1 MVQLSETVMALGIC
15 VALPVSVVL
24 LVTRLLM
31 NNTNKRTELLLAA
44 LDKNPNLDVEEFLCK
59 RAPRR
64 KTIKDKL
71 LRRLAIGTVLTL
83 LGCGMTG
90 VGIWGT
96 MRHVD
101 ENPHLREGDIDIQI
115 VSNGTTSYVGKNP
128 HLLIFMAIPLQAV
141 GIGLIIYFLTGRRM
155 LADEMAAE
163 NKRKSNA

>member
-1 MVQLSETVMALGIC
+1 MVHLSETVMALGIC

-59 RAPRR
+59 MAPRR

-96 MRHVD
+96 MCHVG
-101 ENPHLREGDIDIQI
+101 E
-115 VSNGTTSYVGKNP
+115 NP

>member
-1 MVQLSETVMALGIC
+1 M
-15 VALPVSVVL
+15 
-24 LVTRLLM
+24 
-31 NNTNKRTELLLAA
+31 
-44 LDKNPNLDVEEFLCK
+44 
-59 RAPRR
+59 APRR
-64 KTIKDKL
+64 TTIKDKL
-71 LRRLAIGTVLTL
+71 LRLLAIGTVLTL

-96 MRHVD
+96 MRHVG
-101 ENPHLREGDIDIQI
+101 ENPHLREGDIDIRI

>member
-1 MVQLSETVMALGIC
+1 MVHLSETVMALGIC

-59 RAPRR
+59 MAPRR

-101 ENPHLREGDIDIQI
+101 EKPHLREGDIDIQI
-115 VSNGTTSYVGKNP
+115 VSNGTTSHVGKNP

-155 LADEMAAE
+155 LADEIAAA

>member
-1 MVQLSETVMALGIC
+1 MVHLSETVMALGIC

-59 RAPRR
+59 MAPRR

-101 ENPHLREGDIDIQI
+101 EKPHLREGDIDIQI
-115 VSNGTTSYVGKNP
+115 VSNGTTSHVGKNP

-163 NKRKSNA
+163 SKRKSNA